1 MSFAYLLVC
10 GLLTL
15 ATVLP
20 AGALNFYV
28 NPATGDNRR
37 SVQSAQ
43 NSATPF
49 RTITHAL
56 RIAHLV
62 TEGRPHVIH
71 VPAGTYSPSS
81 GETFPLTIS
90 QTRIYLS
97 TSGVITFD
105 AENKSNLIRIT
116 AATSDFVLK
125 GITFRNGL
133 AEQGGAIYAESCSLR
148 VVDNIFTNN
157 RATGSG
163 QVLYVKNGRLQFYK
177 NLLRDNGATGDTGAV
192 LSLHNTFA
200 DTTRREY
207 IRNNTFYW
215 NLAPAIQTS
224 GNRTDI
230 SSNIFSNPDTTESRT
245 FVAPPAILDA
255 SATAFPLIRYNMLWR
270 TPIFY
275 ISDQADSIKLA
286 KTVRDTVTLAQA
298 GVKVPTFITNRPDTV
313 AKVGSTYLY
322 VPTTTG
328 NKAAYIFR
336 ANFDS
341 GRLLPSGISATEVQD
356 QKQIRWVPT
365 IADTGRKNIYVE
377 IQDPVGSLQYLDYN
391 VRVYT
396 AETFPDTA
404 GKGPTVRISLVP
416 DTVTAVSRINALVPT
431 FSTASSA
438 GNNKYLNP
446 RFINASISR
455 FELEDPGSPAIDAGN
470 PIVALRDS
478 PGNRNNM
485 GHFGG
490 PGNAGAPAADTSFKE
505 LNITN
510 LPDSVATEGQVYTY
524 NPTLPNN
531 PRIDVVDLIE
541 GLTVPSSLHPFT
553 VFGKQ
558 PPIRWT
564 PAAGDT
570 GTFLI
575 GVKVFTND
583 GNGRQYFS
591 VRVKPANEAPR
602 VTSTAPSSASEDS
615 AFSYAIAATDP
626 NGDAITYA
634 LAKGPAGMTLSAGGL
649 LQWTP
654 AQADVGTDTV
664 EVNLTDSKGAATL
677 HRFVLQVRNT
687 NDIPVITSEADT
699 LAAEDSTYTYR
710 LAVTDPDPAEKLSY
724 RLLQN
729 PTGMTVD
736 STGTLTWIPTQTQVS
751 RHNVRV
757 EVRDLSATRDTQSFI
772 LRVTATND
780 APLVSSRPDSTATE
794 DLAYRYTI
802 AATDEEGGA
811 LAYALLSGPAGMA
824 LSTAGVLSWTP
835 TQADVGRHSV
845 TLRVSDPVG
854 AATNQTFA
862 VVVAQVNDAPAIAG
876 HSPARGAGPL
886 VLPPLVP
893 VQFSVTATDEEGD
906 SLAYAWQLNG
916 LARPGAAA
924 PALTLTPSATQLDT
938 LTALVWDAADTTAFA
953 WIIDG
958 RSIPRLALDT
968 SAVDFGEVAI
978 GDTGRVVRMVR
989 NPGSGSLQISEL
1001 QIGDLAFAAQFS
1013 ASTVAAGDSTRLELR
1028 FVPTAAEA
1036 RQGTIRFSTNDPSQP
1051 TVQLRVA
1058 GAGTAVQRPAA
1069 DFDGNDTVDLQDF
1082 FLFADHFGGTDP
1094 VYDLDHSGLVDFDDF
1109 FLFADHFG
1117 ERSPALKRVRP
1128 AQRPA
1133 NQAPALKRALAPGQP
1148 ANQPPARLP

>member
-10 GLLTL
+10 CLLTL

-90 QTRIYLS
+90 QNRIYLS

-148 VVDNIFTNN
+148 VVDNIFANN

-163 QVLYVKNGRLQFYK
+163 QVLYVKNGRLQFDK
-177 NLLRDNGATGDTGAV
+177 NMLRDNGAAGDTGAV

-255 SATAFPLIRYNMLWR
+255 SATAFPLIRYNLLWR

-286 KTVRDTVTLAQA
+286 KTVRDTITLSKAE
-298 GVKVPTFITNRPDTV
+298 VKVPTFITNHPDTV

-328 NKAAYIFR
+328 NKAAYIFL

-341 GRLLPSGISATEVQD
+341 GRLLPSGISATEVKD

-396 AETFPDTA
+396 AETFPDTV
-404 GKGPTVRISLVP
+404 GKGPTVRLSLVP
-416 DTVTAVSRINALVPT
+416 DTVTAVSRINGLVPN
-431 FSTASSA
+431 FSTAASA

-446 RFINASISR
+446 RFINTSISR
-455 FELEDPGSPAIDAGN
+455 FELVDPGSPAIDAGN

-531 PRIDVVDLIE
+531 PRIDEAELIE
-541 GLTVPSSLHPFT
+541 GLTVPSSLHRFT

-575 GVKVFTND
+575 GVKVWTND
-583 GNGRQYFS
+583 GYGRQYFS

-602 VTSTAPSSASEDS
+602 VTSTAPNSAAEDS
-615 AFSYAIAATDP
+615 TFSYAIAATDP
-626 NGDAITYA
+626 NSDAITYA
-634 LAKGPAGMTLSAGGL
+634 LTKGPAGMTLSAGGL

-654 AQADVGTDTV
+654 TQADVGTDTV
-664 EVNLTDSKGAATL
+664 EVTLTDSRGAATL
-677 HRFVLQVRNT
+677 HHFVLQVRNV
-687 NDIPVITSEADT
+687 NDVPVITSQPDT
-699 LAAEDSTYTYR
+699 LTAEDANYVYA
-710 LAVTDPDPAEKLSY
+710 LAVTDPDTGDTFTY
-724 RLLQN
+724 RLAQN
-729 PTGMTVD
+729 PTGMTI
-736 STGTLTWIPTQTQVS
+736 TNQGKIRWTPTQAQIG
-751 RHNVRV
+751 RHTVRV
-757 EVRDLSATRDTQSFI
+757 EVKDLAQTTATQSYF

-780 APLVSSRPDSTATE
+780 PPVFTSQPDSSAIE
-794 DLAYRYTI
+794 DSLYLYA
-802 AATDEEGGA
+802 ASATDEENGAITYA
-811 LAYALLSGPAGMA
+811 LASGPAGMT
-824 LSTAGVLSWTP
+824 LSAPGLLQWTP
-835 TQADVGRHSV
+835 AQADVGRHSV
-845 TLRVSDPVG
+845 TLRASDPLG

-862 VVVAQVNDAPAIAG
+862 VVVAQVNDAPAIAR

-886 VLPPLVP
+886 VLPPLVQ

-978 GDTGRVVRMVR
+978 GDTGRVVRAVR
-989 NPGSGSLQISEL
+989 NPGTGSLQISEL
-1001 QIGDLAFAAQFS
+1001 QIGDLSFAALFAAS
-1013 ASTVAAGDSTRLELR
+1013 AVPAGDSTRLELR
-1028 FVPTAAEA
+1028 FVPIAAEA
-1036 RQGTIRFSTNDPSQP
+1036 RQGTIRFSTNDPSHP
-1051 TVQLRVA
+1051 TVRLRVA
-1058 GAGTAVQRPAA
+1058 GAGTTAQRLAA

-1094 VYDLDHSGLVDFDDF
+1094 VYDLDHSGLVDFNDF

-1117 ERSPALKRVRP
+1117 ERSPALKRVHP
-1128 AQRPA
+1128 AQ
-1133 NQAPALKRALAPGQP
+1133 QP
-1148 ANQPPARLP
+1148 ANQPMARLP